1 MIQLKKR
8 ESTGNSV
15 VNMEHWFNFATFDVI
30 GDLAFGETL
39 SILKEGV
46 WSRYLSTM
54 FGSVQQFVV
63 QRAVRR
69 MFPSTFRFWVKL
81 FTPKEILDDQMFQY
95 NLAKDKLARR
105 LAQDTE
111 RPDFGKIRGLDYLRQ
126 ESL

>member
-1 MIQLKKR
+1 
-8 ESTGNSV
+8 
-15 VNMEHWFNFATFDVI
+15 MEHWFNFTTFDVI

-69 MFPSTFRFWVKL
+69 MFPSTYRFWLKL
-81 FTPKEILDDQMFQY
+81 FTPKKIFDDQMFQY
-95 NLAKDKLARR
+95 NLAKDKLVRR
-105 LAQDTE
+105 LAQETE
-111 RPDFGKIRGLDYLRQ
+111 RPDFGKIHG
-126 ESL
+126 